1 MANFVLCHGGGM
13 GGWVWRFLKPA
24 LIQAGHEVYT
34 PTYTG
39 FGERSHLISRAIT
52 PATHVQDVANVLEY
66 EDVTDAILV
75 GHSYSGTILPG
86 IKKLAGER
94 VKKLVFIDA
103 LVAHE
108 GEAPG
113 VAVGFMPA
121 EQAAGLAAMLA
132 KGEGPVGTNVHEQQ
146 REQAKAEPHLMSR
159 ERETWLLDHLSDMP
173 LSYLVNPVPAGAESL
188 GADVDYLSVTHT
200 IMKPMHERARALGW
214 RLTEFEGD
222 HAIIVGDPDP
232 ISKFLLSLV

>member
-13 GGWVWRFLKPA
+13 GGWVWRFLKPT
-24 LIQAGHEVYT
+24 LIRAGHEVHT

-39 FGERSHLISRAIT
+39 FGERSHLISRSIT
-52 PATHVQDVANVLEY
+52 PATHAQDVANVLEY
-66 EDVTDAILV
+66 EDITDAILV

-86 IKKLAGER
+86 IKKLAGDR
-94 VKKLVFIDA
+94 VKKLVFVDA

-113 VAVGFMPA
+113 VAFGFMPV
-121 EQAAGLAAMLA
+121 EQAAGLAALLA

-159 ERETWLLDHLSDMP
+159 EREAWLLGHLSDMP
-173 LSYLVNPVPAGAESL
+173 LSCMVNPVLAGAESL

-214 RLTEFEGD
+214 RITAFEGD

-232 ISKFLLSLV
+232 IAQFLLGLV